1 MIARLRD
8 LVSILIKK
16 WVPVFIVTIT
26 GMYVLIGYLIPNS
39 RWSYYRDRLIEWAVI
54 VAAFAF
60 VLGMVNILRVHGSR
74 VIRRRRGWPYSLTL
88 LVFALLGLVPPLL
101 GIVSRDNLVQETLD
115 RIVFDYLISPLGA
128 SLAALVALT
137 LALAAF
143 RLLRTRRGSS
153 EIAQGWLFIL
163 AVVVV
168 LLTSTPLVMLDSPVL
183 DLVQR
188 EIVKV
193 MGMAG
198 MRGLLLGVAL
208 GTVITAIR
216 VLVISDRPHS
226 EF

>member
-60 VLGMVNILRVHGSR
+60 MLGMVNILRVHSSR
-74 VIRRRRGWPYSLTL
+74 VLHRRGGWPYSLTL

-101 GIVSRDNLVQETLD
+101 GIFSPDNPVRETLD

-143 RLLRTRRGSS
+143 RLLRTRHGSS

-163 AVVVV
+163 TVVVV
-168 LLTSTPLVMLDSPVL
+168 LLTSTPLVMLDSPLL

-216 VLVISDRPHS
+216 ILVISDRPHS